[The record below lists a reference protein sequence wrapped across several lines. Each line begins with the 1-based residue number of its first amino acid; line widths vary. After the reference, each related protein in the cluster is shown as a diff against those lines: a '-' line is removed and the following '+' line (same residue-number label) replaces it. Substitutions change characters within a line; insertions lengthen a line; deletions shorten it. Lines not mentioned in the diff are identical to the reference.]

1 MENLREAESKQCK
14 SIESVRANIVKWHKF
29 YEDKSRS
36 VKEILF
42 SLYFCYFFID
52 FALLWLI
59 RNPNM
64 NIDKS
69 SEDEMSQNL
78 KQWSKV
84 SNIFFYF
91 LLKYI
96 STFHFKCKS
105 YSYLCPPIGVDTAV

>member
-69 SEDEMSQNL
+69 SEDELSQNL

-84 SNIFFYF
+84 SNIFFISYSIIF
-91 LLKYI
+91 LLSTLNVKVIAI
-96 STFHFKCKS
+96 SVH
-105 YSYLCPPIGVDTAV
+105 L

>member
-69 SEDEMSQNL
+69 SEDELSQNL

-84 SNIFFYF
+84 SNIFFISYSIIF
-91 LLKYI
+91 LLSTLNVKIIAI
-96 STFHFKCKS
+96 SVH
-105 YSYLCPPIGVDTAV
+105 L